1 MKNIQLAFIS
11 LLASVSVFAQQYEF
25 TEVANIDCLPVISQD
40 RTGTC
45 WSYSTVSFLESEII
59 RKTRK
64 HIDLSEMYQARTTYP
79 KKVENYVMRQGKA
92 QFGEGAL
99 SHDVI
104 NSAKEFGL
112 VPVSAYSGLLED
124 EKKHNHAELSAVLEA
139 IAKTYADNPGKKL
152 SKHWKEAVSSVL
164 NVYLGEIPKKF
175 TYEGKEYTPQ
185 SFMEMTTI
193 NPDDYVTITSFL
205 HVPFYSQFILNIP
218 DNFSNGSMYNLPI
231 NELVEVMD
239 NALANGYTLAFDADV
254 SEKTFSAKYGIAFI
268 PENED
273 DEKIGLTEIVKE
285 KEITQEF
292 RQEEF
297 ENFNTTDDHLM
308 HIVGSLKD
316 QKGNVYYKIKNSW
329 GTDEK
334 RVTNGGY
341 IYASIPYIKL
351 KTIAVMVHKDA
362 INKTIRKKLKL

>member
-1 MKNIQLAFIS
+1 MKNLQLTFIS
-11 LLASVSVFAQQYEF
+11 LIATLSVSAQQYEF
-25 TEVANIDCLPVISQD
+25 TEITNIDCLPVISQD

-45 WSYSTVSFLESEII
+45 WSYSTASFLEAEII
-59 RKTRK
+59 RKTGK

-104 NSAKEFGL
+104 NSAREFGL
-112 VPVSAYSGLLED
+112 VPVSAYTGLLED

-139 IAKTYADNPGKKL
+139 MAKTYVDNPAKKL
-152 SKHWKEAVSSVL
+152 SKHWKTAINSVL
-164 NVYLGEIPKKF
+164 DIYLGEIPQKF
-175 TYEGKEYTPQ
+175 SYEGKEYTPK
-185 SFMEMTTI
+185 SFMEMTKI
-193 NPDDYVTITSFL
+193 NPDDYVTITSFTQA
-205 HVPFYSQFILNIP
+205 PFYSQFILNIP
-218 DNFSNGSMYNLPI
+218 DNFSNGSMYNVPI
-231 NELVEVMD
+231 NELVAIMD

-254 SEKTFSAKYGIAFI
+254 SEKTFSAKYGVAFI
-268 PENED
+268 PENEE
-273 DEKIGLTEIVKE
+273 DEKNGLTEIIQE
-285 KEITQEF
+285 KKITQDF

-308 HIVGSLKD
+308 HIVGTVKD
-316 QKGNVYYKIKNSW
+316 QKGTIYYKVKNSW

-341 IYASIPYIKL
+341 IYASVPYVKL
-351 KTIAVMVHKDA
+351 KTIAIMVHKDA
-362 INKTIRKKLKL
+362 IPKPIRKKLNL